1 VTALAGRST
10 GTRTGTGTGTGT
22 LTKLALRRDRLMI
35 PGWLYALAASVV
47 GTAATFRSL
56 YGEQSQRAGLARS
69 MNASGPLRAL
79 CGPVYDWNSVGALTA
94 WRMGV
99 LGAALAG
106 LMSILLVVRHTR
118 DEEESGR
125 QEMLGATAID
135 RRAPL
140 TAALAVTVTANT
152 AILAVTAAGMAVL
165 GQSFAGSVAL
175 GLQIAGGGL
184 VFGALAAV
192 TAQLTE
198 GARAAR
204 GLAGALLGAAFLL
217 RGAGDA
223 AYAGSGSAA
232 VWASPLGWLEHL
244 RPYDSGGE
252 SWWVLL
258 PAAALA
264 TAAAAAA
271 YALAAHRDCGAGL
284 LPVRP
289 GPAAG
294 ARGLNG
300 PFALAWRLQRGAWYG
315 WAFGLAVAGAVYGSV
330 ARSVGDLVGG
340 NAQVDDLIERMG
352 GRQGLTDSFLALSI
366 GLLGTMTGVYAVQS
380 LLRLRAEENGLGAE
394 AVLAHPV
401 GRLRWAA
408 SHLALAV
415 LGSAVLLAA
424 AGTVLGLVHG
434 AAAGDIGGQVPRLAF
449 AAVAQAPGVWVL
461 AGLGTVLFGL
471 LPRAVPATWGLLGLF
486 LALGQ
491 LGPVLRVP
499 QPVMDLS
506 PFTHL
511 PGLPGGHGD
520 RVLPLS
526 ATPYLWLVPIAAAA
540 FAVGLTGLR
549 RRDLTA
555 GA

>member
-1 VTALAGRST
+1 MSAVA
-10 GTRTGTGTGTGT
+10 GTGA
-22 LTKLALRRDRLMI
+22 LTKLALLRDRLMI
-35 PGWLYALAASVV
+35 PSWLYALAASVV
-47 GTAATFRSL
+47 GSTASFRSL
-56 YGEQSQRAGLARS
+56 YGEQSQRADLARS
-69 MNASGPLRAL
+69 MNATGPLRAL
-79 CGPVYDWNSVGALTA
+79 YGPVYDWNGIGALTA

-140 TAALAVTVTANT
+140 TAALSAAATANA
-152 AILAVTAAGMAVL
+152 AIFAVIAAGMAVL
-165 GQSFAGSVAL
+165 GQPPAGSVAL

-184 VFGALAAV
+184 VFGAIAAV
-192 TAQLTE
+192 TAQVTE
-198 GARAAR
+198 SARLAR
-204 GLAGALLGAAFLL
+204 GLAGAVLGAAFLL

-223 AYAGSGSAA
+223 ASVDSRSAA

-244 RPYDSGGE
+244 RPYDTGGE

-258 PAAALA
+258 PTAAL
-264 TAAAAAA
+264 TAAAVAAA
-271 YALAAHRDCGAGL
+271 YALAARRDCGAGL
-284 LPVRP
+284 LPSRP

-294 ARGLNG
+294 ARRLNG
-300 PFALAWRLQRGAWYG
+300 PLALAWRLQRGAVYG
-315 WAFGLAVAGAVYGSV
+315 WAAGLAVAGALYGSV
-330 ARSVGDLVGG
+330 TRSVGDLIGD
-340 NAQVDDLIERMG
+340 NAQVNDLIARMG
-352 GRQGLTDSFLALSI
+352 GHQDLTDSFLALTM
-366 GLLGTMTGVYAVQS
+366 GLLGIMAGVYAVQS
-380 LLRLRAEENGLGAE
+380 LQRLRAEENGLGAE

-408 SHLALAV
+408 SHLTLAV
-415 LGSAVLLAA
+415 LAPAVLLAV
-424 AGTVLGLVHG
+424 AGALMGLIYGTAVS
-434 AAAGDIGGQVPRLAF
+434 DIDGQLPRLTF
-449 AAVAQAPGVWVL
+449 AAMAQAPAVWVL
-461 AGLGTVLFGL
+461 AGLGTLLFGL
-471 LPRAVPATWGLLGLF
+471 LPRAVPATWGLLALF

-491 LGPVLRVP
+491 LGPVLRMP

-511 PGLPGGHGD
+511 PGLPGGHSD

-526 ATPYLWLVPIAAAA
+526 ATPYLWLLLVAAAA
-540 FAVGLTGLR
+540 FAVGLAGLR